1 VGRRQGFTLLEG
13 LMACAIAA
21 LVVGGAMLLY
31 IQGNRAFVK
40 TTEHASF
47 RTEAML
53 LLERITRELDDMVVT
68 HGVLADD
75 TVHLVRP
82 FELVEEFPLAGGGE
96 GGETVPAGTGLRF
109 YKFHRVDMVDA
120 GAELTE
126 GRPQMVA
133 RVIEY
138 RTALRDESDPTKGM
152 DLLRN
157 GRRLNRIP
165 LRLVLFRKVPR
176 EVADNQIRGSPHAI
190 LRIDVVPQGGMW
202 ERMDADVLESMAKQD
217 KLVSRTHHLLGYES
231 MYTAVLSNALEDLR
245 PPNEGDPLLN
255 PDDVLDPIEKAVY
268 EDAYEVTSPDLLEVL
283 ENTDR
288 NDSTF
293 EMPPAD
299 MYRLEDELHEP
310 ASKDPFFE
318 AAKGG

>member
-1 VGRRQGFTLLEG
+1 MGTRRGFTLLEG
-13 LMACAIAA
+13 LFACVIGA
-21 LVVGGAMLLY
+21 VVIGGGMLLY

-40 TTEHASF
+40 TTEHATF

-68 HGVLADD
+68 HGELADG

-82 FELVEEFPLAGGGE
+82 FELLEEFELVGGGDE
-96 GGETVPAGTGLRF
+96 GETVAAGTGVRF
-109 YKFHRVDMVDA
+109 YKFHRVEMVEPGVD
-120 GAELTE
+120 LQE

-133 RVIEY
+133 RVVEY
-138 RTALRDESDPTKGM
+138 RTSVVDESDPTKGM
-152 DLLRN
+152 NLLRN
-157 GRRLNRIP
+157 GRKLNRVP

-176 EVADNQIRGSPHAI
+176 DVADNQLRGSPHAMV
-190 LRIDVVPQGGMW
+190 RIDVVPQGGMW
-202 ERMDADVLESMAKQD
+202 QRMDSDVLASLAQQD
-217 KLVSRTHHLLGYES
+217 RLVSRTHHLLGYES

-245 PPNEGDPLLN
+245 PPDPDDPLLD
-255 PDDVLDPIEKAVY
+255 PDEVLDPVEKAVY
-268 EDAYEVTSPDLLEVL
+268 EDAYAVTSPDLLAVL

-288 NDSTF
+288 NASTF

-299 MYRLEDELHEP
+299 MYRLEDELHDQ
-310 ASKDPFFE
+310 AAGDPFFE